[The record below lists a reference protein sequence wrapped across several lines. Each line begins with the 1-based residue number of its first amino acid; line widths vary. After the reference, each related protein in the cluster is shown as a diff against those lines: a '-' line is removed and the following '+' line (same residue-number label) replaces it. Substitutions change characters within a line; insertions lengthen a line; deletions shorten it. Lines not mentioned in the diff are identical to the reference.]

1 MNPCEKKV
9 ISEQKIEVKP
19 ESKKKKNNQAAVR
32 VGDSQ
37 ITLPWIMK
45 MRRWP
50 GFLLVFSAVQ
60 HAYCRGIIAAA
71 LFFNND
77 CSIWGFVSLLC
88 ASLRLLY
95 ALVRSETALCS
106 LQVKYLLH
114 LLRIFQLQSSMF
126 STYFLIAFLLPYH
139 GLSLEHYFH
148 NITIWACHLPTC
160 Q

>member
-1 MNPCEKKV
+1 MWEKSDKWA
-9 ISEQKIEVKP
+9 ENRGETR
-19 ESKKKKNNQAAVR
+19 ELKKKQPSSCTSRWQPDNSPLNHENETMA
-32 VGDSQ
+32 
-37 ITLPWIMK
+37 WILA
-45 MRRWP
+45 R
-50 GFLLVFSAVQ
+50 LFSC
-60 HAYCRGIIAAA
+60 HKLKTGKYNMHFAAA

-88 ASLRLLY
+88 ASLRLSY
-95 ALVRSETALCS
+95 ALVRSDTALCS

-148 NITIWACHLPTC
+148 NITIWACYFPTC